1 MARIDSDAQGAVLK
15 LVRDYGTEQHPA
27 LGAPAPGRV
36 HTLRF
41 DELTNAAFFVA
52 YDSNPQAFRLIGST
66 LTQEVAGQQVE
77 YTLSPDGPAYAALAD
92 AAAMLS
98 KIRDTNDP
106 FTREEIARFGA
117 LAFRANG
124 VSV

>member
-1 MARIDSDAQGAVLK
+1 MARIDSDAQGAILK
-15 LVRDYGTEQHPA
+15 LVRGYGDETHPG

-36 HTLRF
+36 HVRRF
-41 DELTNAAFFVA
+41 DELTNAPFFVA
-52 YDSNPQAFRLIGST
+52 YDANPQAFRLVGQT
-66 LTQEVAGQQVE
+66 VTQEVAGQQVE
-77 YTLSPDGPAYAALAD
+77 YELSPDGPAYAALAD
-92 AAAMLS
+92 ATAMLS
-98 KIRDTNDP
+98 KIKDTNDP